1 MKFCA
6 IASGSSGN
14 CQYIETNGKKILIDA
29 GLSGKAIEENLRAV
43 GVDPSE
49 LDGIFVTHEHSDH
62 VKGVGILARRY
73 GLDVF
78 ANESTWMAMAKT
90 IKRVDDHKRH
100 VFQTQQPFSY
110 GDLDIVPMALFH
122 DAAEATG
129 YVIRSGGKKL
139 SVLTD
144 TGWVNTSMLEKMSGS
159 DLYYIESNHDTDMLE
174 NGPYPRILKDRIA
187 STRGHL
193 SNGHCGELLTG
204 LLEKRGEHVV
214 LAHLSEENNRPLLAA
229 RATREI
235 LAEHAIYEGRDFIL
249 EVAKARLPSRFIE
262 L

>member
-14 CQYIETNGKKILIDA
+14 CQYIETNEKKILIDA

-43 GVDPSE
+43 GVDPGD
-49 LDGIFVTHEHSDH
+49 LDGIFVTHEHNDH
-62 VKGVGILARRY
+62 VKGVGILARRW

-78 ANESTWMAMAKT
+78 ANENTWHAMEKT
-90 IKRVDDHKRH
+90 VKRIDDHKRH
-100 VFQTQQPFSY
+100 VFHTAQAFSY
-110 GDLDIVPMALFH
+110 GDMEIVPMALFH
-122 DAAEATG
+122 DAAEGTG
-129 YVIRSGGKKL
+129 YVICSGNKKI

-174 NGPYPRILKDRIA
+174 SGPYPRILKDRIA

-193 SNGHCGELLTG
+193 SNEHCGELLTG
-204 LLEKRGEHVV
+204 LLEKKGEHVV

-249 EVAKARLPSRFIE
+249 EVAKAKLPSRFIE

>member
-14 CQYIETNGKKILIDA
+14 CQYIETNEKKILIDA

-43 GVDPSE
+43 GVDPGD

-62 VKGVGILARRY
+62 VKGVGILARRW

-78 ANESTWMAMAKT
+78 ANESTWQAMAKT
-90 IKRVDDHKRH
+90 IKRIDDHKRH
-100 VFQTQQPFSY
+100 VFHMQQPFSY
-110 GDLDIVPMALFH
+110 GDIDIVPMALFH
-122 DAAEATG
+122 DAADATG

-144 TGWVNTSMLEKMSGS
+144 TGWVNTSMLEKMGGS
-159 DLYYIESNHDTDMLE
+159 DLYYIESNHDVEMLQT
-174 NGPYPRILKDRIA
+174 GPYPRRLKERIA

-193 SNGHCGELLTG
+193 SNEHCGELLTG
-204 LLEKRGEHVV
+204 LLEKKGEYVV

-229 RATREI
+229 RATRDI

-249 EVAKARLPSRFIE
+249 EVAKAKAPSRFIE

>member
-14 CQYIETNGKKILIDA
+14 CQYIETNEKKILIDA

-49 LDGIFVTHEHSDH
+49 LDGIFVTHEHNDH
-62 VKGVGILARRY
+62 VKGVGILARRW

-78 ANESTWMAMAKT
+78 ANENTWQAMEKT
-90 IKRVDDHKRH
+90 VKRIDDHKRH

-144 TGWVNTSMLEKMSGS
+144 TGWVNTSVSYQLV
-159 DLYYIESNHDTDMLE
+159 ESQTAN
-174 NGPYPRILKDRIA
+174 
-187 STRGHL
+187 
-193 SNGHCGELLTG
+193 LTT
-204 LLEKRGEHVV
+204 
-214 LAHLSEENNRPLLAA
+214 NRV
-229 RATREI
+229 
-235 LAEHAIYEGRDFIL
+235 EG
-249 EVAKARLPSRFIE
+249 
-262 L
+262 

>member
-1 MKFCA
+1 M
-6 IASGSSGN
+6 G
-14 CQYIETNGKKILIDA
+14 
-29 GLSGKAIEENLRAV
+29 
-43 GVDPSE
+43 
-49 LDGIFVTHEHSDH
+49 
-62 VKGVGILARRY
+62 
-73 GLDVF
+73 
-78 ANESTWMAMAKT
+78 
-90 IKRVDDHKRH
+90 
-100 VFQTQQPFSY
+100 
-110 GDLDIVPMALFH
+110 LFH
-122 DAAEATG
+122 DAAEGTG

-159 DLYYIESNHDTDMLE
+159 DLYYIESNHDAEMLQT
-174 NGPYPRILKDRIA
+174 GPYPRILKDRIA

-193 SNGHCGELLTG
+193 SNEHCGELLTG
-204 LLEKRGEHVV
+204 LLEKRGEYVV

-249 EVAKARLPSRFIE
+249 EVAKAKAPSRFIE